1 MPRCRSGKLDSTLV
15 PFHDFFLSQQ
25 LTNQVLGG
33 LRVCVV
39 LGQVVEEQ
47 LHIRAE
53 VGVRRIRRGRQEAEN
68 LHLSVVP
75 KVQIEVEASDGDGGD
90 GLAGLGDGP
99 DAAIATEPL
108 QVLATRDVFPYMHS
122 ATTLYQAN
130 ICPQWR
136 KGSPYQIMSS

>member
-1 MPRCRSGKLDSTLV
+1 V
-15 PFHDFFLSQQ
+15 PFHNFVLSQK

-33 LRVCVV
+33 LRVCVI

-47 LHIRAE
+47 LQIRAE

-68 LHLSVVP
+68 FHLSVVP
-75 KVQIEVEASDGDGGD
+75 KVQIEVETSDGDGGD

-108 QVLATRDVFPYMHS
+108 QVLANRDSFPCMHS
-122 ATTLYQAN
+122 ATTLFQAK
-130 ICPQWR
+130 ICTR
-136 KGSPYQIMSS
+136 